1 MHTSLKLNDSK
12 LKRRCI
18 RGGGGL
24 KIQPKWSHLDPKW
37 QIKPKGSVSDTS
49 NHQNMLNSCFHFS
62 NKLLTRKPVLHIH
75 SPPTSYKSHT
85 ETVKLLSPSW
95 QVKRYPAIC
104 LSIKTLNNSVVTHI
118 SSQNLDLAMLSSPQS
133 WGGLGSGTTELTES
147 YHHQVRDQTYHKQ
160 DAYKPP
166 IFSLP
171 LTFKILMY
179 CNMQKREWIWRL
191 QSQDLPS
198 AAPGRQVVTTFI
210 TKRAIYRKIINWR
223 AVPHKSARLDPLPP
237 TRRGPV

>member
-1 MHTSLKLNDSK
+1 MPWFTGALESPSQSNLVKADGDTAASK
-12 LKRRCI
+12 LCHTNKGKLQRPNHKGKSPEATI
-18 RGGGGL
+18 RAWQQL

-37 QIKPKGSVSDTS
+37 QNKPKGSVSDTS

-133 WGGLGSGTTELTES
+133 
-147 YHHQVRDQTYHKQ
+147 
-160 DAYKPP
+160 
-166 IFSLP
+166 
-171 LTFKILMY
+171 
-179 CNMQKREWIWRL
+179 
-191 QSQDLPS
+191 
-198 AAPGRQVVTTFI
+198 
-210 TKRAIYRKIINWR
+210 
-223 AVPHKSARLDPLPP
+223 
-237 TRRGPV
+237 